1 MRADLFFVPLFL
13 GLVFT
18 LGIESAE
25 PKGGDRK
32 FEAQLIWGTDKE
44 KPDDP
49 KLKKVDPELVAGL
62 QKIFRW
68 AHYYQVTNVTFVV
81 PLKPKPGTR
90 VKLSDK
96 CDIEVSDKG
105 KPMTEVKLFG
115 EEKLVRTINQAIP
128 QCLVIGGD
136 VPNQT
141 AWFVVLTPK

>member
-1 MRADLFFVPLFL
+1 MRADSFFAPLLL
-13 GLVFT
+13 GIVFT

-25 PKGGDRK
+25 PKASDRK
-32 FEAQLIWGTDKE
+32 FEAQLIWGTE
-44 KPDDP
+44 KKSDDP
-49 KLKKVDPELVAGL
+49 KLKKVDSEVVAGL

-68 AHYYQVTNVTFVV
+68 PHYYQVTNVTFVV
-81 PLKPKPGTR
+81 LAKPKPGTR

-96 CDIEVSDKG
+96 CEIEVSDKG

-115 EEKLVRTINQAIP
+115 EGKLVKTINQAIA